1 MDLKQ
6 IEAFVTVAE
15 LGSFTKAASALGI
28 AQPLLSRHVRQLEV
42 ALHQNLLLRNGRG
55 VTVTEAGLV
64 LLEHGR
70 GILQIGRAH
79 V

>member
-42 ALHQNLLLRNGRG
+42 TLHQNLLLRNGRG
-55 VTVTEAGLV
+55 VTVHRSRLGLV
-64 LLEHGR
+64 GA
-70 GILQIGRAH
+70 RARH
-79 V
+79 LASD